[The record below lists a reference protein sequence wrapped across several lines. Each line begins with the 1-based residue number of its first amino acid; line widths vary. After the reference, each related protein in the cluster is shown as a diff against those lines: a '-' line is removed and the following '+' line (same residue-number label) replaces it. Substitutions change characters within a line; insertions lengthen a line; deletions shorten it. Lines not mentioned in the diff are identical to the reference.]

1 MTEPVLLTEPREGLP
16 DVVTDSLGLS
26 AAISALANGTGPIA
40 IDAERAS
47 GFRYGQRAYLIQLR
61 RQGSGTWLIDPIN
74 FSTLSPLRD
83 AIASDEWILHSSLQ
97 DLPCMRELD
106 LIPTHLFDTELA
118 ARILGRP
125 KVGLAALVESELGL
139 ILEKGHS
146 AADWST
152 RPLPDSWIR
161 YAALD
166 VEVLIELRDLLYAE
180 LIETGRWA
188 WAEAEFAHIAA
199 LPMAEPR
206 KDPWRRTSGMHRLRK
221 PRQLAIIRELWTV
234 REDVARERDVSPGRI
249 VNDDTLVAI
258 ATDPPATSADMH
270 DLPGFRRR
278 GASRYVTRLWA
289 ALQTALALPDEDLP
303 VHNPT
308 SDGPPPPRIWRER
321 DPQAAVRLAACRE
334 EIIQIAETLGMPAE
348 VLIPP
353 ESVRQLAWRP
363 PDEISVES
371 VAELLAVHGARA
383 WQVSLVAEPL
393 HAALCAEPENL
404 ESTSPEPQEVA
415 ASDSADAS

>member
-1 MTEPVLLTEPREGLP
+1 VTDPVLLTEPREGLP
-16 DVVTDSLGLS
+16 AVVNDALGLS
-26 AAISALANGTGPIA
+26 AAISALSNGTGPIA

-47 GFRYGQRAYLIQLR
+47 GFRYGQSAYLIQLR
-61 RQGSGTWLIDPIN
+61 RHGSGTWLIDPIGCP
-74 FSTLSPLRD
+74 SLAMLRD
-83 AIASDEWILHSSLQ
+83 AIADDEWILHSSLQ

-106 LIPTHLFDTELA
+106 LIPTRLFDTELA

-152 RPLPDSWIR
+152 RPLPESWIR

-166 VEVLIELRDLLYAE
+166 VEVLIELRDLLQTE
-180 LIETGRWA
+180 LIESGRWE
-188 WAEAEFAHIAA
+188 WAQAEFEHIVS
-199 LPMAEPR
+199 LPATEPR

-234 REDVARERDVSPGRI
+234 REEVARQRDVSPGRI

-258 ATDPPATSADMH
+258 ATNPPSSSAEMH

-278 GASRYVTRLWA
+278 GASRYVTTLWA
-289 ALQTALALPDEDLP
+289 ALQTAMALSDEDLP
-303 VHNPT
+303 VHNPP
-308 SDGPPPPRIWRER
+308 SEGLPPPRIWRER
-321 DPQAAVRLAACRE
+321 DPQAAARLAACRE
-334 EIIQIAETLGMPAE
+334 AILHIADSLGMPAE
-348 VLIPP
+348 VLVPP

-363 PDEISVES
+363 PDEITVDSVSNVLE
-371 VAELLAVHGARA
+371 AHGART
-383 WQVSLVAEPL
+383 WQIALVSDQLE
-393 HAALCAEPENL
+393 AALCAEPKD
-404 ESTSPEPQEVA
+404 ESQGVA
-415 ASDSADAS
+415 ESDSVEVS

>member
-1 MTEPVLLTEPREGLP
+1 VSEPVLLTEPREGIP
-16 DVVTDSLGLS
+16 PVISDSVGLS
-26 AAISALANGTGPIA
+26 TAIAALAGGTGPVA

-61 RQGSGTWLIDPIN
+61 RQGSGTWLIDPIG
-74 FSTLSPLRD
+74 FPSLALLHE
-83 AIASDEWILHSSLQ
+83 AIADEEWILHSSLQ
-97 DLPCMRELD
+97 DLPCMRELE
-106 LIPTHLFDTELA
+106 LIPTRLFDTELA

-152 RPLPDSWIR
+152 RPLPESWVR

-166 VEVLIELRDLLYAE
+166 VEVLIELRDLLHTE
-180 LIETGRWA
+180 LIETGRWE
-188 WAEAEFAHIAA
+188 WAQAEFAHITS

-234 REDVARERDVSPGRI
+234 REHVARERDVSPGRI

-258 ATDPPATSADMH
+258 ASAPPASSAEMH

-278 GASRYVTRLWA
+278 GASRHVTTLWS
-289 ALQTALALPDEDLP
+289 ALQGALALPDEDLP
-303 VHNPT
+303 LQNPP

-334 EIIQIAETLGMPAE
+334 EITQIAEALGMPPE

-363 PDEISVES
+363 PDELSVGTVS
-371 VAELLAVHGARA
+371 ELLASHGART
-383 WQVSLVAEPL
+383 WQITLVADALET
-393 HAALCAEPENL
+393 ALCADPENEEL
-404 ESTSPEPQEVA
+404 QEVA
-415 ASDSADAS
+415 ESDSVEVS

>member
-16 DVVTDSLGLS
+16 DVVSDSVGLS
-26 AAISALANGTGPIA
+26 VAISALANGTGPIA

-47 GFRYGQRAYLIQLR
+47 GFRYGQRAYLLQLR
-61 RQGSGTWLIDPIN
+61 RQGSGTWLIDPID
-74 FSTLSPLRD
+74 FSTLAPLRD
-83 AIASDEWILHSSLQ
+83 AISSEEWILHSSLQ

-106 LIPTHLFDTELA
+106 LTPTRLFDTELA

-152 RPLPDSWIR
+152 RPLPESWIR

-166 VEVLIELRDLLYAE
+166 VEVLIELRDLLHAE
-180 LIETGRWA
+180 LVETGRWE
-188 WAEAEFAHIAA
+188 WAEAEFAYITS
-199 LPMAEPR
+199 LPSPEPR
-206 KDPWRRTSGMHRLRK
+206 KDPWRRTSGVHRLRK

-234 REDVARERDVSPGRI
+234 REDIARERDVSPGRI

-278 GASRYVTRLWA
+278 GASRFVTTLWS
-289 ALQTALALPDEDLP
+289 ALQTALTLPDGDLP
-303 VHNPT
+303 VHNPPT
-308 SDGPPPPRIWRER
+308 EGPPPPRIWRDR
-321 DPQAAVRLAACRE
+321 DPQAATRLAACRE
-334 EIIQIAETLGMPAE
+334 EIIEIAETLGMPAE

-353 ESVRQLAWRP
+353 EPVRQLAWRP
-363 PDEISVES
+363 PDVITVGSISD
-371 VAELLAVHGARA
+371 LLASHGARA
-383 WQVSLVAEPL
+383 WQIALVSTSLE
-393 HAALCAEPENL
+393 AALLAKPEETTQEDAE
-404 ESTSPEPQEVA
+404 
-415 ASDSADAS
+415 SDSVEGS

>member
-1 MTEPVLLTEPREGLP
+1 VTEPVLLTEPREGLP
-16 DVVTDSLGLS
+16 DVVSDSVGLS
-26 AAISALANGTGPIA
+26 VAISALANGTGPIA

-47 GFRYGQRAYLIQLR
+47 GFRYGQRAYLLQLR
-61 RQGSGTWLIDPIN
+61 RQGSGTWLIDPID
-74 FSTLSPLRD
+74 FSTLAPLRD
-83 AIASDEWILHSSLQ
+83 AISSEEWILHSSLQ

-106 LIPTHLFDTELA
+106 LTPTRLFDTELA

-152 RPLPDSWIR
+152 RPLPESWIR

-166 VEVLIELRDLLYAE
+166 VEVLIELRDLLHAE
-180 LIETGRWA
+180 LVETGRWE
-188 WAEAEFAHIAA
+188 WAEAEFAYITS
-199 LPMAEPR
+199 LPSPEPR
-206 KDPWRRTSGMHRLRK
+206 KDPWRRTSGVHRLRK

-234 REDVARERDVSPGRI
+234 REDIARERDVSPGRI

-278 GASRYVTRLWA
+278 GASRFVTTLWS
-289 ALQTALALPDEDLP
+289 ALQTALTLPDGDLP
-303 VHNPT
+303 VHNPPT
-308 SDGPPPPRIWRER
+308 EGPPPPRIWRDR
-321 DPQAAVRLAACRE
+321 DPQAATRLAACRE
-334 EIIQIAETLGMPAE
+334 EIIEIAETLGMPAE

-353 ESVRQLAWRP
+353 EPVRQLAWRP
-363 PDEISVES
+363 PDVITVGSISD
-371 VAELLAVHGARA
+371 LLASHGARA
-383 WQVSLVAEPL
+383 WQIALVSTSLE
-393 HAALCAEPENL
+393 AALLAKPEETTQEDAE
-404 ESTSPEPQEVA
+404 
-415 ASDSADAS
+415 SDSVEGS